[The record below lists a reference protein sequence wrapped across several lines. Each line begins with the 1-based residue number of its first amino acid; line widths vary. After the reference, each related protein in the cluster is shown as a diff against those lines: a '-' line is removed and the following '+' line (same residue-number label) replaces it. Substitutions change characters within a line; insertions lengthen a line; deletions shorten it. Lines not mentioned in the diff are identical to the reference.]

1 MSNKTRVITAGI
13 TIYDEGCKLSE
24 KEIAEQIK
32 EGLKKSL
39 SVNDVVVYQVQN
51 YILGGEKDDSR

>member
-1 MSNKTRVITAGI
+1 MINKTRVIKAGI

-24 KEIAEQIK
+24 EEIVEQIK

-39 SVNDVVVYQVQN
+39 SVNDVAVYQVQSF
-51 YILGGEKDDSR
+51 ILGGE